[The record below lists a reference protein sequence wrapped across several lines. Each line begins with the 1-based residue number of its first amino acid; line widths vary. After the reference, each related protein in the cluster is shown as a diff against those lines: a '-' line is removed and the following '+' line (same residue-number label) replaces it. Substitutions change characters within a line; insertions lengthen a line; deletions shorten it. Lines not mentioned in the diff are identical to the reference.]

1 MWQVFFQKSLLFKIP
16 PRFTSNQFP
25 RYTLFRNSEPT
36 FCFCYICLLLYNKL
50 SLYLFFSQSINN
62 TTSMRQSITTSSYTF
77 ENVIE
82 RNLFYADKTDY
93 FHTLVTDK
101 SGIFFLSRPRRFGK
115 SLSVSILKN
124 IFKGNKELF
133 KGLKIY
139 DMPYD
144 WKSYPVINL
153 NISQTDCSSAA
164 SLNQGLCLA
173 IQENAKELKIQLS
186 DSDNSAYLFRELI
199 LKGKDIDKLVI
210 LIDEYD
216 KPLVENIYAPH
227 IEEIRQVL
235 ENFYINI
242 KASDEHL
249 RFVFMTGVTKF
260 SKVSVF
266 SKLNNLEDITMD
278 ARFATM
284 YGYTQEEVE
293 HYFGDR
299 IDELADKNK
308 IDRQEYRETIRKW
321 YNGFRF
327 HSDALTVYNPVSL
340 GMFINQGGRFSNY
353 WFSTGSPSFIF
364 NVLKKQ
370 NIDFFSTIREPIPD
384 FVLDSFDV
392 TNMLAAPLLLQTGY
406 LTIESAEFMFNKM
419 MYRLNFP
426 NLEIEVAFEHH
437 LLGMLTERNLQVVS
451 SEIARLQLALYSNN
465 TTEMHQLLISHIAA
479 IPYAHRSD
487 MEENYQNIIYS
498 IFRLLGATIHN
509 EVHLN
514 NGRIDSVIVN
524 KDHIY
529 IFEFKMDQAADIAI
543 AQIKEKGY
551 ATPYLSDGKPITLIG
566 INFSKEERNI
576 VEWKEVEL

>member
-1 MWQVFFQKSLLFKIP
+1 MRKPIS
-16 PRFTSNQFP
+16 TSN
-25 RYTLFRNSEPT
+25 
-36 FCFCYICLLLYNKL
+36 
-50 SLYLFFSQSINN
+50 
-62 TTSMRQSITTSSYTF
+62 YTF
-77 ENVIE
+77 EDVITGGD
-82 RNLFYADKTDY
+82 LYVDKTDY
-93 FHTLVTDK
+93 FHQICTINK
-101 SGIFFLSRPRRFGK
+101 GIFFLSRPRRFGK

-144 WKSYPVINL
+144 WKAYPVINL
-153 NISQTDCSSAA
+153 NVSKADCSSAEL
-164 SLNQGLCLA
+164 LNRGLCMILR
-173 IQENAKELKIQLS
+173 ENANELGIELSAELK
-186 DSDNSAYLFRELI
+186 AGYLFAELI
-199 LKGKDIDKLVI
+199 DKAKDLGKLVI

-216 KPLVENIYAPH
+216 KPLVENIYADH

-249 RFVFMTGVTKF
+249 RFVSMTGVTKF

-266 SKLNNLEDITMD
+266 SKLNNLRDITMSEQ
-278 ARFATM
+278 FATM
-284 YGYTQEEVE
+284 YGYTQDEVE

-308 IDRQEYRETIRKW
+308 LDREEYRKTIRKW

-327 HSDALTVYNPVSL
+327 HEDAQTVYNPVSL
-340 GMFINQGGRFSNY
+340 GMFINEGGRFTNY
-353 WFSTGSPSFIF
+353 WFATGSPSFIF
-364 NVLKKQ
+364 KVLKKQ
-370 NIDFFSTIREPIPD
+370 NVDFFKTINEPIPD

-406 LTIESAEFMFNKM
+406 LTIESASFMFDKM

-426 NLEIEVAFEHH
+426 NFEIKIAFEHH
-437 LLGMLTERNLQVVS
+437 LLGMLTDRNLQDVS
-451 SEIARLQLALYSNN
+451 SEIARLQMALYTDN
-465 TTEMHQLLISHIAA
+465 TAEMHRLLYNHIAA

-498 IFRLLGATIHN
+498 VFRLMGASIHN
-509 EVHLN
+509 EVHMN
-514 NGRIDSVIVN
+514 NGRIDAVIVN
-524 KDHIY
+524 KEHIY
-529 IFEFKMDQAADIAI
+529 IFEFKMEQSADIAI

-551 ATPYLSDGKPITLIG
+551 ATPYLSDGKPIKLIG
-566 INFSKEERNI
+566 INFSKEQRNI
-576 VEWKEVEL
+576 VEWKEEIIGENC

>member
-1 MWQVFFQKSLLFKIP
+1 
-16 PRFTSNQFP
+16 
-25 RYTLFRNSEPT
+25 
-36 FCFCYICLLLYNKL
+36 
-50 SLYLFFSQSINN
+50 
-62 TTSMRQSITTSSYTF
+62 MRQSITTSNYTF
-77 ENVIE
+77 EDVITGGDMY
-82 RNLFYADKTDY
+82 FDKTDF
-93 FHTLVTDK
+93 FHKLICVNK
-101 SGIFFLSRPRRFGK
+101 GIFFLSRPRRFGK

-144 WKSYPVINL
+144 WKTYPVINL
-153 NISQTDCSSAA
+153 NISQAPCESAYL
-164 SLNQGLCLA
+164 LNKGLCGLLLD
-173 IQENAKELKIQLS
+173 NAKELGVELS
-186 DSDNSAYLFRELI
+186 NETHSGLLFKELI
-199 LKGKDIDKLVI
+199 NKAKDLGKLVI

-216 KPLVENIYAPH
+216 KPLVENIYATH

-266 SKLNNLEDITMD
+266 SKLNNLRDITMSEQ
-278 ARFATM
+278 FATM
-284 YGYTQEEVE
+284 YGYTQDEVE

-308 IDRQEYRETIRKW
+308 IDRKQYRETIRQW

-327 HSDALTVYNPVSL
+327 HKNAITVYNPVSL
-340 GMFINQGGRFSNY
+340 GMFINEGGEFTNF
-353 WFSTGSPSFIF
+353 WFATGSPSFVF
-364 NVLKKQ
+364 DVLKRQK
-370 NIDFFSTIREPIPD
+370 IDFFDTIRQPVD
-384 FVLDSFDV
+384 SVTLDSFDV
-392 TNMLAAPLLLQTGY
+392 TNMLAAPFLLQTGY
-406 LTIESAEFMFNKM
+406 LTIDHVETLMNQPL
-419 MYRLNFP
+419 YYLNFP
-426 NLEIEVAFEHH
+426 NMEIETAFEKH
-437 LLGMLTERNLQVVS
+437 LISSLSERNLGVVA
-451 SEIARLQLALYSNN
+451 SEIIRMQMALHSNDTHELQRLLFN
-465 TTEMHQLLISHIAA
+465 HIAA
-479 IPYAHRSD
+479 IPFAQRSN
-487 MEENYQNIIYS
+487 MEENYQNIIFS

-509 EVHLN
+509 EVHIN

-524 KDHIY
+524 HDHIY
-529 IFEFKMDQAADIAI
+529 IFEFKMNQSADIAI

-576 VEWKEVEL
+576 VEWKEEEM

>member
-1 MWQVFFQKSLLFKIP
+1 M
-16 PRFTSNQFP
+16 
-25 RYTLFRNSEPT
+25 Y
-36 FCFCYICLLLYNKL
+36 
-50 SLYLFFSQSINN
+50 
-62 TTSMRQSITTSSYTF
+62 QSITTSNYTF
-77 ENVIE
+77 ENIRE
-82 RNLFYADKTDY
+82 KDLFYADKTVF
-93 FHTLVTDK
+93 FHQLVNDN

-139 DMPYD
+139 DMPYN

-153 NISQTDCSSAA
+153 NISKADCSSAEQ
-164 SLNQGLCLA
+164 LNKGLCIILHD
-173 IQENAKELKIQLS
+173 NARDLGIELSSETKS
-186 DSDNSAYLFRELI
+186 GYLFGELI
-199 LKGKDIDKLVI
+199 DKAKDLGKLVI

-266 SKLNNLEDITMD
+266 SKLNNLRDITMSE
-278 ARFATM
+278 AFATM

-293 HYFGDR
+293 RYFGDR
-299 IDELADKNK
+299 INALADKSK
-308 IDRQEYRETIRKW
+308 IDRIEYREKIQKW

-327 HSDALTVYNPVSL
+327 HEDAQTVYNPVSL
-340 GMFINQGGRFSNY
+340 GMFFNENGKFTNY

-364 NVLKKQ
+364 KVLKKQ
-370 NIDFFSTIREPIPD
+370 NIDFFKTFNDYIPD

-392 TNMLAAPLLLQTGY
+392 TNMQAAPLLLQTGY
-406 LTIESAEFMFNKM
+406 LTIESSKTMFDRTLYK
-419 MYRLNFP
+419 LNFP
-426 NLEIEVAFEHH
+426 NLEIQNAFEHH
-437 LLGMLTERNLQVVS
+437 LVGMLTERNQQDVSTEIVKLQM
-451 SEIARLQLALYSNN
+451 ALLGND
-465 TTEMHQLLISHIAA
+465 TTTMHQVLKSHIAA
-479 IPYAHRSD
+479 IPYANRSN

-498 IFRLLGATIHN
+498 IFRLLGAEIHN
-509 EVHLN
+509 EVHMN

-524 KDHIY
+524 RDHIY
-529 IFEFKMDQAADIAI
+529 IFEFKMNQPAKVAI

-551 ATPYLSDGKPITLIG
+551 ATPYLNDGKPITLIG
-566 INFSKEERNI
+566 INFLRKKRNI
-576 VEWKEVEL
+576 VEWLEEEMF

>member
-1 MWQVFFQKSLLFKIP
+1 
-16 PRFTSNQFP
+16 
-25 RYTLFRNSEPT
+25 
-36 FCFCYICLLLYNKL
+36 
-50 SLYLFFSQSINN
+50 
-62 TTSMRQSITTSSYTF
+62 MRQSITTSGYTF
-77 ENVIE
+77 ENIIE
-82 RNLFYADKTDY
+82 KNLFYADKTDY
-93 FHTLVTDK
+93 FYKIVTDE

-153 NISQTDCSSAA
+153 NISKANCSSATL
-164 SLNQGLCLA
+164 LNEGLCLLLH
-173 IQENAKELKIQLS
+173 ENARELGIQLS
-186 DSDNSAYLFRELI
+186 NELTSGYLFAELI
-199 LKGKDIDKLVI
+199 DKAKDLGKLVI

-216 KPLVENIYAPH
+216 KPLVENIYASH

-266 SKLNNLEDITMD
+266 SKLNNLQDITMD

-284 YGYTQEEVE
+284 YGYTQDEVE

-308 IDRQEYRETIRKW
+308 IDRTEYRKTIRQW

-327 HSDALTVYNPVSL
+327 HPDAITVYNPVSM
-340 GMFINQGGRFSNY
+340 GMFINQGGYFINF
-353 WFSTGSPSFIF
+353 WFSTGSPSFVF
-364 NVLKKQ
+364 KVLKKQ
-370 NIDFFSTIREPIPD
+370 KIDFFDTISQPVD
-384 FVLDSFDV
+384 SVTLDSFDV
-392 TNMLAAPLLLQTGY
+392 TNMLAAPFLLQTGY
-406 LTIESAEFMFNKM
+406 LTIDRAEIM
-419 MYRLNFP
+419 MNEPVYYLNFP
-426 NLEIEVAFEHH
+426 NKEIETAFEKH
-437 LLGMLTERNLQVVS
+437 LISSLSERNQGVVS
-451 SEIARLQLALYSNN
+451 SEIIRMQMALHSNN
-465 TTEMHQLLISHIAA
+465 TRELQRLLYNHIAA
-479 IPYAHRSD
+479 IPFAQRSD

-509 EVHLN
+509 EVRMNKGL
-514 NGRIDSVIVN
+514 IDSVIVN
-524 KDHIY
+524 HDHIY
-529 IFEFKMDQAADIAI
+529 IIEFKMNQSAGIAI

-576 VEWKEVEL
+576 VEWIEEVL